1 MRKPVVKNNHSRVI
15 DIINW
20 TAEYFSLNG
29 FENSR
34 KEIEW
39 LLEEILSCKRLEL
52 YLRYEEELT
61 AEQLQTLHT
70 WIDRRIEKEPIQY
83 ITGNCEF
90 YGRKFIVNNDVF
102 IPRPETETLI
112 NIVLSI
118 LDNSSYQNILD
129 ICTGS
134 GCIAITLAK
143 ELNNVNVNAIDV
155 SKKALNIAM
164 INAKNHNVDINFEQ
178 IDILSH
184 PYKNKMDMVVCNPP
198 YIPINE
204 MRSIMDDVRLYEP
217 KIALTDGYDGLSFYK
232 RISEL
237 APLIVAPGGYVLLE
251 VGVNQHARLVKNIFH
266 TQSFSKIEMISD
278 LNGDPRIIK
287 VLVN

>member
-1 MRKPVVKNNHSRVI
+1 MRKPVIMNNHSRVI

-20 TAEYFSLNG
+20 AEEYFSLNG

-34 KEIEW
+34 REIEW
-39 LLEEILSCKRLEL
+39 LLEETLDCKKLEL

-70 WIDRRIEKEPIQY
+70 WINRRIEKEPMQY

-129 ICTGS
+129 VCTGS

-143 ELNNVNVNAIDV
+143 ELNNANISAIDV

-164 INAKNHNVDINFEQ
+164 INAKNYNVDINFEQ

-184 PYKNKMDMVVCNPP
+184 PYNNKMDMVVCNPP

-204 MRSIMDDVRLYEP
+204 MGSIMDDVRLYEP
-217 KIALTDGYDGLSFYK
+217 EIALTDGSDGLSFYK
-232 RISEL
+232 RISKL
-237 APLIVAPGGYVLLE
+237 APSIVISGGYVLLE
-251 VGVNQHARLVKNIFH
+251 VGINQHPQLVKNIFDI
-266 TQSFSKIEMISD
+266 QSFSKTEIISD
-278 LNGDPRIIK
+278 LNGDPRILK

>member
-1 MRKPVVKNNHSRVI
+1 MRKPVVKNNYSRVI

-20 TAEYFSLNG
+20 AEEYFSLNG
-29 FENSR
+29 FDNSR
-34 KEIEW
+34 REIEW
-39 LLEEILSCKRLEL
+39 LLEETLDCKKLEL

-70 WIDRRIEKEPIQY
+70 WIDRRIEKEPMQY

-129 ICTGS
+129 VCTGS

-143 ELNNVNVNAIDV
+143 ELNNANISAIDV

-184 PYKNKMDMVVCNPP
+184 PYNNKMDMVVCNPP

-204 MRSIMDDVRLYEP
+204 MGSIMDDVRLYEP
-217 KIALTDGYDGLSFYK
+217 KIALTDGSDGLSFYK

-237 APLIVAPGGYVLLE
+237 APSIVISGGYVLLE
-251 VGVNQHARLVKNIFH
+251 VGINQHPQLVKNIFDI
-266 TQSFSKIEMISD
+266 QSFSKTEMISD
-278 LNGDPRIIK
+278 LNGDPRILK

>member
-1 MRKPVVKNNHSRVI
+1 MRKPVIMNNHSRVI

-20 TAEYFSLNG
+20 AEEYFSLNG

-34 KEIEW
+34 REIEW
-39 LLEEILSCKRLEL
+39 LLEETLDCKKLEL

-70 WIDRRIEKEPIQY
+70 WIDRRIEKEPMQY

-129 ICTGS
+129 VCTGS

-143 ELNNVNVNAIDV
+143 ELNNANISAIDV
-155 SKKALNIAM
+155 SNKALNIAM

-184 PYKNKMDMVVCNPP
+184 PYNNKMDMVVCNPP

-204 MRSIMDDVRLYEP
+204 MGSIMDDVRLYEP
-217 KIALTDGYDGLSFYK
+217 EIALTDGSDGLSFYK

-237 APLIVAPGGYVLLE
+237 APSIVISGGYVLLE
-251 VGVNQHARLVKNIFH
+251 VGKNQHPQLVKNIFDI
-266 TQSFSKIEMISD
+266 QSFSKTEIISD
-278 LNGDPRIIK
+278 LNGDPRRLK

>member
-1 MRKPVVKNNHSRVI
+1 MRKPVIKNNHSRVI

-20 TAEYFSLNG
+20 AEEYFSLNG

-34 KEIEW
+34 KETEW
-39 LLEEILSCKRLEL
+39 LLEEILDCQKLDL
-52 YLRYEEELT
+52 YLRYEDELT

-70 WIDRRIEKEPIQY
+70 WINRRIEKEPAQY

-129 ICTGS
+129 VCTGS

-143 ELNNVNVNAIDV
+143 ELNNANISAIDI

-178 IDILSH
+178 IDILSQ

-204 MRSIMDDVRLYEP
+204 MGAIMDDVRLYEP
-217 KIALTDGYDGLSFYK
+217 KIALTDGSDGLSFYK

-237 APLIVAPGGYVLLE
+237 APSIVVPGGYVLLE
-251 VGVNQHARLVKNIFH
+251 VGINQHPRLVQNIFDV
-266 TQSFSKIEMISD
+266 QSFSKIEMISD
-278 LNGDPRIIK
+278 LNGDPRILK

>member
-1 MRKPVVKNNHSRVI
+1 MRKPVIMNNHSRVI

-20 TAEYFSLNG
+20 AEEYFSLNG

-39 LLEEILSCKRLEL
+39 LLEEILGCKKLEL

-70 WIDRRIEKEPIQY
+70 WIDRRIEKEPVQY

-102 IPRPETETLI
+102 IPRAETETLI

-129 ICTGS
+129 VCTGS

-143 ELNNVNVNAIDV
+143 ELNNANVSAIDV
-155 SKKALNIAM
+155 SEKALNIAM

-178 IDILSH
+178 IDILSNT
-184 PYKNKMDMVVCNPP
+184 YKNNMDMIVCNPP

-204 MRSIMDDVRLYEP
+204 MGSIMDDVRLYEP
-217 KIALTDGYDGLSFYK
+217 KIALTDGSDGLSFYK

-237 APLIVAPGGYVLLE
+237 APSIVAPGGHVLLE
-251 VGVNQHARLVKNIFH
+251 VGINQHPRLVKNIFDV
-266 TQSFSKIEMISD
+266 QSFSKIEMISD
-278 LNGDPRIIK
+278 LNGDPRILK
-287 VLVN
+287 VLVS

>member
-1 MRKPVVKNNHSRVI
+1 M
-15 DIINW
+15 
-20 TAEYFSLNG
+20 
-29 FENSR
+29 
-34 KEIEW
+34 
-39 LLEEILSCKRLEL
+39 LEEILDCKKLDL
-52 YLRYEEELT
+52 YLRYEEDLT

-70 WIDRRIEKEPIQY
+70 WINRRIDKEPVQY

-129 ICTGS
+129 VCTGS

-143 ELNNVNVNAIDV
+143 ELNNANISAIDI

-178 IDILSH
+178 IDILSNT
-184 PYKNKMDMVVCNPP
+184 YKNNMDMIVCNPP

-204 MRSIMDDVRLYEP
+204 MGSIMDDVRLYEP
-217 KIALTDGYDGLSFYK
+217 EIALTDGSDGLSFYK

-237 APLIVAPGGYVLLE
+237 APSIVIPGGYVILE
-251 VGVNQHARLVKNIFH
+251 VGINQHPRLVKNIFDV
-266 TQSFSKIEMISD
+266 QSFSKTEMISD
-278 LNGDPRIIK
+278 LNGDPRILK
-287 VLVN
+287 VLVS

>member
-1 MRKPVVKNNHSRVI
+1 MRKPVIMNNHSRVI

-20 TAEYFSLNG
+20 AEEYFSLNG
-29 FENSR
+29 FDNSR
-34 KEIEW
+34 REIEW
-39 LLEEILSCKRLEL
+39 LFEETLDCKKLEL
-52 YLRYEEELT
+52 YLRYDEELT

-70 WIDRRIEKEPIQY
+70 WIDRRIEKEPMQY

-118 LDNSSYQNILD
+118 LDNSSYQYILD
-129 ICTGS
+129 VCTGS

-143 ELNNVNVNAIDV
+143 ELNNANISAIDV

-184 PYKNKMDMVVCNPP
+184 PYNNKMDMVVCNPP

-204 MRSIMDDVRLYEP
+204 MGSIMDDVRVYDP
-217 KIALTDGYDGLSFYK
+217 KIALTDGADGVSFYK

-237 APLIVAPGGYVLLE
+237 APSIVISGGYVLLE
-251 VGVNQHARLVKNIFH
+251 VGINQHPQLVKNIFDI
-266 TQSFSKIEMISD
+266 QSFSKTEMISD
-278 LNGDPRIIK
+278 LNGDPRILK

>member
-1 MRKPVVKNNHSRVI
+1 MRKPVIMNNHSRVI

-20 TAEYFSLNG
+20 AEEYFSLNG

-39 LLEEILSCKRLEL
+39 LLEEILGCKKLEL

-70 WIDRRIEKEPIQY
+70 WIDRRIEKEPMQY

-129 ICTGS
+129 VCTGS

-143 ELNNVNVNAIDV
+143 ELNNANVSAIDV
-155 SKKALNIAM
+155 SEKALNIAM

-178 IDILSH
+178 IDILSNT
-184 PYKNKMDMVVCNPP
+184 YKNNMDMIVCNPP

-204 MRSIMDDVRLYEP
+204 MGSIMDDVRLYEP
-217 KIALTDGYDGLSFYK
+217 EIALTDGSDGLSFYK

-237 APLIVAPGGYVLLE
+237 APSIVISGGYVLLE
-251 VGVNQHARLVKNIFH
+251 VGINQHPQLVKNIFDI
-266 TQSFSKIEMISD
+266 QSFSKTEMISD
-278 LNGDPRIIK
+278 LNGDPRILK

>member
-251 VGVNQHARLVKNIFH
+251 VGVNQHARLVKIIFH